1 LWLPLRNTL
10 KCLNTLTFWRQ
21 NTSILKDVRSARR
34 TLHECL
40 VFIGGNYIMSNQTV
54 PDELA
59 DNDFEFQLRL
69 ERAFAQLEGDD
80 SNALLI
86 NGLEILALRAQN
98 KCIPNIATKIGKD
111 DDETRTYLFE
121 SGKRLLQY
129 PPIRKCWEEMKAANV
144 KGASIMFNEDN
155 HNWIDLLA
163 GKSVPDAEPKMVRET
178 QIFRAA
184 LLSYADKPKNVSEIP
199 YPHILENVFTRLE
212 AEGLLKPPKQS
223 WLKKRLSKLISPN
236 PNKLHGSTLQWYK
249 LALVASVLVVALIIP
264 FRYYVTEPNIIP
276 KSIKPCVNELFEP
289 QQPPAVNLQKELE
302 AFEIT
307 TKLTSIDNGWRLETT
322 LPAVISPALDDLLKH
337 YDLIVLP
344 ESNYLCVDIL
354 SKEVK

>member
-1 LWLPLRNTL
+1 
-10 KCLNTLTFWRQ
+10 
-21 NTSILKDVRSARR
+21 
-34 TLHECL
+34 
-40 VFIGGNYIMSNQTV
+40 MSNQTV
-54 PDELA
+54 PDELLA
-59 DNDFEFQLRL
+59 DNDFEFQLSL

-80 SNALLI
+80 YNALLI
-86 NGLEILALRAQN
+86 NGLEIMALRAQN
-98 KCIPNIATKIGKD
+98 KCIPNIATKLGKD

-121 SGKRLLQY
+121 TGKRLLQY
-129 PPIRKCWEEMKAANV
+129 PPIRKCWEEMKTTDV

-155 HNWIDLLA
+155 PNWIDLLA

-184 LLSYADKPKNVSEIP
+184 LLSYADKPKNVIP

-212 AEGLLKPPKQS
+212 AEGLLKPLKQS
-223 WLKKRLSKLISPN
+223 WLKKRLSTFISPK
-236 PNKLHGSTLQWYK
+236 PNKPHSSTLQWYYRF
-249 LALVASVLVVALIIP
+249 ALVASVLVVVLIIP

-344 ESNYLCVDIL
+344 ESHYLCVDIL
-354 SKEVK
+354 SKKVE